1 MKKTVRLVMK
11 TRTILLLIPINTTLM
26 LSLAPLFATKTFITT
41 FIKTPSCSSS
51 VTNTFCFFRRGR
63 LRSAHTI
70 QRTRDEGFFSMG
82 ALVSRDGTNSSSNTK
97 TNYSFTNEKKRQ
109 RGGGKKKTLTTEKT
123 IVSAAAQAS
132 KSNDNDDNENDD
144 ELLKTPTKKKKTK
157 KTTNNVKHE
166 RAPPKNWEEC
176 LAKIKQMRKNGPLAP
191 VDTMGCEKIAETSD
205 EKQKRYRTLIS
216 AMLSSQTKDQINH
229 ATMNKLIALNKD
241 TAEGILNTTEDDLDE
256 IIHQVGFHRNKAKY
270 LRAAAKI
277 CVEKY
282 GGDIPPDLE
291 SLVELPGV
299 GPKMGHLIMN
309 VGWEKPSGICV
320 DVHVHRITE
329 RLGWVSESCAVTNAG
344 SPRKR
349 TPEDT
354 RVALEN
360 WLPKDEWV
368 EINPLLVGF
377 GQLYCTPLRPKCSE
391 CDVADLCQNAFRD
404 AATPT
409 KKKNN
414 LKSSKN

>member
-1 MKKTVRLVMK
+1 
-11 TRTILLLIPINTTLM
+11 
-26 LSLAPLFATKTFITT
+26 
-41 FIKTPSCSSS
+41 
-51 VTNTFCFFRRGR
+51 
-63 LRSAHTI
+63 
-70 QRTRDEGFFSMG
+70 MG
-82 ALVSRDGTNSSSNTK
+82 AMVSKMDGTKSSFSNTK
-97 TNYSFTNEKKRQ
+97 TNYSFTNEKKRE
-109 RGGGKKKTLTTEKT
+109 RGGGKKKTLTT
-123 IVSAAAQAS
+123 IVSAAQGA
-132 KSNDNDDNENDD
+132 KSNDPVDNDDND
-144 ELLKTPTKKKKTK
+144 ELLKTPTKKKKTN

>member
-1 MKKTVRLVMK
+1 
-11 TRTILLLIPINTTLM
+11 M

-51 VTNTFCFFRRGR
+51 VTNTFCFFRLRGR

-70 QRTRDEGFFSMG
+70 QTRRDERFFSSSSMG
-82 ALVSRDGTNSSSNTK
+82 AMVSRDGTTKSSFSNTK
-97 TNYSFTNEKKRQ
+97 TNYSFTNEKKRE
-109 RGGGKKKTLTTEKT
+109 RGGGKKKTLTT
-123 IVSAAAQAS
+123 IVSAAQAA
-132 KSNDNDDNENDD
+132 KSNDPVDNDDND
-144 ELLKTPTKKKKTK
+144 ELLKTPTKKKKTN

-329 RLGWVSESCAVTNAG
+329 RLGWVPESCAVTNAG

>member
-1 MKKTVRLVMK
+1 
-11 TRTILLLIPINTTLM
+11 M

-51 VTNTFCFFRRGR
+51 VTNTFCFFRLRGR

-70 QRTRDEGFFSMG
+70 QTRRDERFFSMG
-82 ALVSRDGTNSSSNTK
+82 AMVSRDGTTKSSFSNTK
-97 TNYSFTNEKKRQ
+97 TNYSFINEKKRE
-109 RGGGKKKTLTTEKT
+109 RGGGKKKTLTT
-123 IVSAAAQAS
+123 IVSAAQAA
-132 KSNDNDDNENDD
+132 KSNDPVDNDDND
-144 ELLKTPTKKKKTK
+144 ELLKTPTKKKKTN

>member
-1 MKKTVRLVMK
+1 MGGRVSKMDG
-11 TRTILLLIPINTTLM
+11 RT
-26 LSLAPLFATKTFITT
+26 
-41 FIKTPSCSSS
+41 
-51 VTNTFCFFRRGR
+51 
-63 LRSAHTI
+63 
-70 QRTRDEGFFSMG
+70 
-82 ALVSRDGTNSSSNTK
+82 SSSNTK
-97 TNYSFTNEKKRQ
+97 TNYSFTNEKKRE
-109 RGGGKKKTLTTEKT
+109 RG
-123 IVSAAAQAS
+123 AAAQAF
-132 KSNDNDDNENDD
+132 KSNDVENDEND
-144 ELLKTPTKKKKTK
+144 ELLKTPTKKKKT

-176 LAKIKQMRKNGPLAP
+176 LAKIKKMRKNGPLAP
-191 VDTMGCEKIAETSD
+191 VDTMGCEKIAETDD

>member
-1 MKKTVRLVMK
+1 
-11 TRTILLLIPINTTLM
+11 
-26 LSLAPLFATKTFITT
+26 
-41 FIKTPSCSSS
+41 
-51 VTNTFCFFRRGR
+51 
-63 LRSAHTI
+63 
-70 QRTRDEGFFSMG
+70 MG
-82 ALVSRDGTNSSSNTK
+82 ALVSRDGTHSSSNTK

-176 LAKIKQMRKNGPLAP
+176 LAKIKKMRKNGPLAP
-191 VDTMGCEKIAETSD
+191 VDTMGCEKIAETDD

-241 TAEGILNTTEDDLDE
+241 TAEGILNTTENDLDE

>member
-1 MKKTVRLVMK
+1 MSRGALTF
-11 TRTILLLIPINTTLM
+11 TR
-26 LSLAPLFATKTFITT
+26 SY
-41 FIKTPSCSSS
+41 
-51 VTNTFCFFRRGR
+51 FFRCRY
-63 LRSAHTI
+63 LSSPSS
-70 QRTRDEGFFSMG
+70 FVCVPKSLVFS
-82 ALVSRDGTNSSSNTK
+82 
-97 TNYSFTNEKKRQ
+97 RQ
-109 RGGGKKKTLTTEKT
+109 HRGGKKRESLSLLRASSHHRTWIHHHHRRRHQIFAAGAASMVMSSSSSDKNDDGAKKRGKERKMTTTTTMPSKNTETAKNGKKRRAHRGQREGERGEQKRTLTTERR
-123 IVSAAAQAS
+123 
-132 KSNDNDDNENDD
+132 
-144 ELLKTPTKKKKTK
+144 
-157 KTTNNVKHE
+157 NNVKHE
-166 RAPPKNWEEC
+166 SEPPKNWEKT
-176 LAKIKQMRKNGPLAP
+176 LATIKRMRKNGPLAP
-191 VDTMGCEKIAETSD
+191 VDTMGCEKIAETD
-205 EKQKRYRTLIS
+205 DKKQKRYRTLIS

-277 CVEKY
+277 CIEKY

-354 RVALEN
+354 RVALEK

-391 CDVADLCQNAFRD
+391 CDVVNLCENAFRD
-404 AATPT
+404 AAP
-409 KKKNN
+409 KK
-414 LKSSKN
+414 SEA

>member
-1 MKKTVRLVMK
+1 MRHA
-11 TRTILLLIPINTTLM
+11 R
-26 LSLAPLFATKTFITT
+26 LFAFSSSITFTKTPATIFTT
-41 FIKTPSCSSS
+41 TASTTSTTSSFCSHHRRFMGSMVSRYQKSSS
-51 VTNTFCFFRRGR
+51 
-63 LRSAHTI
+63 S
-70 QRTRDEGFFSMG
+70 SPP
-82 ALVSRDGTNSSSNTK
+82 SSSK
-97 TNYSFTNEKKRQ
+97 QQQPSTNEKKRQ
-109 RGGGKKKTLTTEKT
+109 RGGGGGSVGNAKGGRTLTTT
-123 IVSAAAQAS
+123 TATAATAAS
-132 KSNDNDDNENDD
+132 NDDNSKSD
-144 ELLKTPTKKKKTK
+144 EKKKKKNGEKAKEEEAVEAVLKTPTKKK
-157 KTTNNVKHE
+157 TTSNNVKHE
-166 RAPPKNWEEC
+166 SSPPKNWEET
-176 LAKIKQMRKNGPLAP
+176 LRKIKEMRKNGPLAP
-191 VDTMGCEKIAETSD
+191 VDTMGCEKIAETD
-205 EKQKRYRTLIS
+205 DKKQKRYRTLIS

-241 TAEGILNTTEDDLDE
+241 TAEGILNTTEDELDE

-277 CVEKY
+277 CIEKY

-329 RLGWVSESCAVTNAG
+329 RLGWVSESCAVTSAG

-354 RVALEN
+354 RIALEK

-404 AATPT
+404 ATPM
-409 KKKNN
+409 KK
-414 LKSSKN
+414 SKAA

>member
-1 MKKTVRLVMK
+1 MRHA
-11 TRTILLLIPINTTLM
+11 R
-26 LSLAPLFATKTFITT
+26 LFAFSSSITFTKTPATIFATT
-41 FIKTPSCSSS
+41 ASTTSTTTTSSFCSHHRRFMGSMVSRYRHQKSSS
-51 VTNTFCFFRRGR
+51 
-63 LRSAHTI
+63 SK
-70 QRTRDEGFFSMG
+70 QQPS
-82 ALVSRDGTNSSSNTK
+82 
-97 TNYSFTNEKKRQ
+97 TNEKKRQ
-109 RGGGKKKTLTTEKT
+109 RGGGGSVGNAKGRRTLTTT
-123 IVSAAAQAS
+123 TTTAAAATAVS
-132 KSNDNDDNENDD
+132 NDDNSKSD
-144 ELLKTPTKKKKTK
+144 EKKKNKNGKKAKEEEAFEAVLKTPTKKK
-157 KTTNNVKHE
+157 TTSNNVKHE
-166 RAPPKNWEEC
+166 SSPPKNWEET
-176 LAKIKQMRKNGPLAP
+176 LRKIKEMRKNGPLAP
-191 VDTMGCEKIAETSD
+191 VDTMGCEKIAETD
-205 EKQKRYRTLIS
+205 DKKQKRYRTLIS

-241 TAEGILNTTEDDLDE
+241 TAEGILNTTEDELDE

-277 CVEKY
+277 CIEKY

-329 RLGWVSESCAVTNAG
+329 RLGWVSESCAVTSAG

-354 RVALEN
+354 RIALEK

-404 AATPT
+404 ATPM
-409 KKKNN
+409 KK
-414 LKSSKN
+414 SKAA

>member
-1 MKKTVRLVMK
+1 MPKTV
-11 TRTILLLIPINTTLM
+11 
-26 LSLAPLFATKTFITT
+26 LSLAPLLKATFTT
-41 FIKTPSCSSS
+41 PFIKTSS

-63 LRSAHTI
+63 LRSATI
-70 QRTRDEGFFSMG
+70 QRTRDERFSSSSMG
-82 ALVSRDGTNSSSNTK
+82 GMVSKMDGTKSSSNTK
-97 TNYSFTNEKKRQ
+97 TNYSFTNEKKRE
-109 RGGGKKKTLTTEKT
+109 RGGGKKKTLTT
-123 IVSAAAQAS
+123 IVSAAQAA
-132 KSNDNDDNENDD
+132 KSNDPVDNDDND
-144 ELLKTPTKKKKTK
+144 ELLKTPTKKKKTN

-409 KKKNN
+409 KEKNN

>member
-1 MKKTVRLVMK
+1 
-11 TRTILLLIPINTTLM
+11 M

-41 FIKTPSCSSS
+41 FIKTPACSS

-63 LRSAHTI
+63 LRSATI
-70 QRTRDEGFFSMG
+70 QRTRDERFFSMG
-82 ALVSRDGTNSSSNTK
+82 AMVSRDGTNSSFSNTK

-132 KSNDNDDNENDD
+132 KSNDNDENEDDD
-144 ELLKTPTKKKKTK
+144 ELLKTPTKKKTK

-176 LAKIKQMRKNGPLAP
+176 LAKIKAMRKNGPLAP

-414 LKSSKN
+414 LKSKN

>member
-1 MKKTVRLVMK
+1 
-11 TRTILLLIPINTTLM
+11 
-26 LSLAPLFATKTFITT
+26 
-41 FIKTPSCSSS
+41 
-51 VTNTFCFFRRGR
+51 
-63 LRSAHTI
+63 
-70 QRTRDEGFFSMG
+70 MG
-82 ALVSRDGTNSSSNTK
+82 AMVSRDGTNSSFSNTK

-132 KSNDNDDNENDD
+132 KSNDNDENEDDD
-144 ELLKTPTKKKKTK
+144 ELLKTPTKKKTK

-176 LAKIKQMRKNGPLAP
+176 LAKIKAMRKNGPLAP

>member
-1 MKKTVRLVMK
+1 M
-11 TRTILLLIPINTTLM
+11 
-26 LSLAPLFATKTFITT
+26 LAPLLKATFKTFTAPF
-41 FIKTPSCSSS
+41 FIRTPTCSS
-51 VTNTFCFFRRGR
+51 VTNTFCFFRFRPAR
-63 LRSAHTI
+63 LRSATI
-70 QRTRDEGFFSMG
+70 QTRRDERFFSSSSMG
-82 ALVSRDGTNSSSNTK
+82 GRVSKMDGRTSSSNTK
-97 TNYSFTNEKKRQ
+97 TNYSFTNEKKRE
-109 RGGGKKKTLTTEKT
+109 RG
-123 IVSAAAQAS
+123 AAAQAF
-132 KSNDNDDNENDD
+132 KSNDVENDEND
-144 ELLKTPTKKKKTK
+144 ELLKTPTKKKKT

-176 LAKIKQMRKNGPLAP
+176 LAKIKKMRKNGPLAP
-191 VDTMGCEKIAETSD
+191 VDTMGCEKIAETDD

-409 KKKNN
+409 KKKN
-414 LKSSKN
+414 LKSKN

>member
-1 MKKTVRLVMK
+1 
-11 TRTILLLIPINTTLM
+11 M

-41 FIKTPSCSSS
+41 FIKTPACSS

-63 LRSAHTI
+63 LRSATI
-70 QRTRDEGFFSMG
+70 QRTRDERFFSMG
-82 ALVSRDGTNSSSNTK
+82 AMVSRDGTNSSFSNTK

-132 KSNDNDDNENDD
+132 KSNDNDENEDDD
-144 ELLKTPTKKKKTK
+144 ELLKTPTKKKTK

-176 LAKIKQMRKNGPLAP
+176 LAKIKAMRKNGPLAP

-320 DVHVHRITE
+320 HVHVHRITE

-414 LKSSKN
+414 LKSKN